1 VATNEVSP
9 AVAAPPAKISPEI
22 RGESGSTSKGSAPLS
37 PQVIAP
43 VKSAS
48 PAKAKVI
55 QWP

>member
-1 VATNEVSP
+1 VATADVSS
-9 AVAAPPAKISPEI
+9 AVAAPPAKISPET
-22 RGESGSTSKGSAPLS
+22 RGESVSTSKSSAPLS